1 MVGAMA
7 HRVNVRILEKRTMT
21 FDYKEDTFSARS
33 SALITF
39 LLCRQPDSQG
49 HTRTSFN
56 RTVSDVSLLTKKGP
70 KAEKSFRLEV

>member
-7 HRVNVRILEKRTMT
+7 RRVNVSILEKRTMT
-21 FDYKEDTFSARS
+21 FNYKEDTFSARS
-33 SALITF
+33 SALIAF

-49 HTRTSFN
+49 HRTSFN